1 MPPPA
6 AAAAMS
12 LPHLASTAAAAAVA
26 PSLSSTVMASALH
39 AVRPLRHSLNARRPA
54 VADPVASAAAAASL
68 VAARQSHAAV
78 VLDDFCHVLPTVLAP
93 GARADHVAAA
103 LAPLAQ
109 CARDLTHAAVIL
121 AEDPSVVAA
130 LPANADDVLVALR
143 AARARHDAATRALH
157 AAWSPMV
164 GRVIVDR
171 SAMQR
176 VGTLLDAFIASHL
189 GARLALADALHV
201 GSGLE
206 THDVDPHAV
215 TVAAIHDARAWA
227 QFSFGTAPE
236 VVLKNTSVQA
246 HSPLACEASLRAML
260 RGPLRA
266 AMHAAAISGPPQ
278 HPVKVKI
285 VDGRE
290 DLAFHISDRGPGLT
304 QRQLADVFHY
314 GLVTAPLAH
323 AKMPALGYSPVIST
337 RDPVPTPTTPWV
349 PAGRRRRSLF
359 KIPDV
364 ASSSSSPSPSPL
376 FTAATSILQALGIS
390 GFGPRT
396 STTANRR
403 APRVAAPVVETF
415 ADPMAATTANAA
427 EREPVMTMADILG
440 AAPPSALGHV
450 LHEHAL
456 DLSLARRHARYFG
469 GDLDVVSMENHG
481 TDQYLH
487 LTKDVAG
494 VTEA

>member
-26 PSLSSTVMASALH
+26 PSLSSSVMASALH
-39 AVRPLRHSLNARRPA
+39 AVRPLRHSLNARRA
-54 VADPVASAAAAASL
+54 AAADPVATAAAAASL

-78 VLDDFCHVLPTVLAP
+78 VLDDICQVLPTVLAP

-130 LPANADDVLVALR
+130 MPVNADDVLVALR
-143 AARARHDAATRALH
+143 AARVRHDAATRALH

-176 VGTLLDAFIASHL
+176 VRRLLDAFIASHL
-189 GARLALADALHV
+189 GARLALANALRV
-201 GSGLE
+201 GSG
-206 THDVDPHAV
+206 HQVRDVDPHAV
-215 TVAAIHDARAWA
+215 TVKAIHDERAWA
-227 QFSFGTAPE
+227 QATFGNAPE
-236 VVLKNTSVQA
+236 VVLKNTSVRA
-246 HSPLACEASLRAML
+246 HGPVACEASLRAML

-337 RDPVPTPTTPWV
+337 RDPVPTPTTPYV

-359 KIPDV
+359 RMPAT
-364 ASSSSSPSPSPL
+364 ASSSPSPL

-390 GFGPRT
+390 GFGTRAS
-396 STTANRR
+396 STTDQRTPR
-403 APRVAAPVVETF
+403 AAAPVIETF
-415 ADPMAATTANAA
+415 ADPLAETAV
-427 EREPVMTMADILG
+427 REPAMPAMTMADILG
-440 AAPPSALGHV
+440 VAPPSALGHV

-487 LTKDVAG
+487 LTKDVAE

>member
-39 AVRPLRHSLNARRPA
+39 AVRPLRHSLKARRA
-54 VADPVASAAAAASL
+54 AAADPVASAAVAASL

-78 VLDDFCHVLPTVLAP
+78 TLDDICHVLPTVLAP

-130 LPANADDVLVALR
+130 MPANADDVLVALR

-176 VGTLLDAFIASHL
+176 VRTLLDAFIASHL
-189 GARLALADALHV
+189 GARLALADALRV
-201 GSGLE
+201 GSGYE
-206 THDVDPHAV
+206 VRDVDAHAV

-227 QFSFGTAPE
+227 QEAFGTAPE
-236 VVLKNTSVQA
+236 VILKNTSVRA
-246 HSPLACEASLRAML
+246 HSPVACEASLRAML

-266 AMHAAAISGPPQ
+266 AMHAAAITGPPQ

-323 AKMPALGYSPVIST
+323 AKMPTLGYSPVIST

-359 KIPDV
+359 RIPDA
-364 ASSSSSPSPSPL
+364 ASSSSSSSASPL
-376 FTAATSILQALGIS
+376 FTAATSILQVLGIS
-390 GFGPRT
+390 GFGSRA
-396 STTANRR
+396 STAVNQCT
-403 APRVAAPVVETF
+403 PRVAAPLIETF
-415 ADPMAATTANAA
+415 AEPLAETAD
-427 EREPVMTMADILG
+427 REPTMPPMTMADILG

-487 LTKDVAG
+487 LTKDLAE